1 MTSSPLSVSTQVNIL
16 RQIHCLSKKFVS
28 SEFAA
33 SFYHLR
39 NLVFTI
45 IQIAGI
51 SGHPGQ
57 TALTGNVV
65 SKWEPRPETEPVC
78 VMNSHHSELNPAQMT
93 VTRPFPVI
101 RVGVLTIVL

>member
-1 MTSSPLSVSTQVNIL
+1 MSL
-16 RQIHCLSKKFVS
+16 
-28 SEFAA
+28 AA
-33 SFYHLR
+33 SLYHLR

-51 SGHPGQ
+51 SGHPGR

-78 VMNSHHSELNPAQMT
+78 VRSSHHLELNPAPLT

-101 RVGVLTIVL
+101 RVGVLTNVL